1 MRLPVQRQEI
11 GVLGDQHQ
19 RDQRFGG
26 NTALNDPR
34 RRRGLHDRTLAR
46 TAVVAR
52 TARHKDAE
60 GGRDDIEALGHI
72 LADLME
78 RTAAAWANFVVDV
91 DDLLDPF
98 EMGGK
103 RAAVGLA
110 LPDALI
116 RYGRR
121 LAFYPRLAERRL
133 DILETQLQ
141 LIGIELLRS
150 RAEPMAHEAVDDRLQ
165 PLDLPVGLSLGGREL
180 GELPCLLKGGR
191 ASRFNIVGKVGFDE
205 HGSSESVAE
214 SPVNRQSVARSDGAR
229 HARAA
234 SPDPTAG
241 RQVGRPSVASHRPAY
256 KASLE
261 LLPQIPPP
269 GINLRRIQ
277 SVWTRDGADTF
288 TSVAFGND
296 RGLHLGRPI
305 LSPPCAHENLKPLR
319 ALAHRII
326 TRDYHSNSASQ
337 SVRARRPSA
346 ASYNRKVGSGLRL
359 LRGRSGCR
367 TNVGVASGRRGGPAQ
382 PRARSSFARD
392 PMTQRESEH
401 CADPDRSAALD

>member
-34 RRRGLHDRTLAR
+34 RRRGLRDRTLAR

-60 GGRDDIEALGHI
+60 GGRNDIEALGHI
-72 LADLME
+72 LADLVE
-78 RTAAAWANFVVDV
+78 RTAATWVNFVVDV

-110 LPDALI
+110 LPDVLI

-205 HGSSESVAE
+205 HGTSGREPRQPAICGAIGRR
-214 SPVNRQSVARSDGAR
+214 PPCTRRQSRPSS
-229 HARAA
+229 RAA
-234 SPDPTAG
+234 SWAAVSRITPSCIQGQPRTDSADPAA
-241 RQVGRPSVASHRPAY
+241 RH
-256 KASLE
+256 K
-261 LLPQIPPP
+261 
-269 GINLRRIQ
+269 
-277 SVWTRDGADTF
+277 
-288 TSVAFGND
+288 
-296 RGLHLGRPI
+296 
-305 LSPPCAHENLKPLR
+305 
-319 ALAHRII
+319 LA
-326 TRDYHSNSASQ
+326 TDP
-337 SVRARRPSA
+337 VRVDARR
-346 ASYNRKVGSGLRL
+346 R
-359 LRGRSGCR
+359 
-367 TNVGVASGRRGGPAQ
+367 
-382 PRARSSFARD
+382 
-392 PMTQRESEH
+392 
-401 CADPDRSAALD
+401 